1 MVVYIRRISGRK
13 SGRKLGIIVVYQ
25 YLCEVQILMRMKL
38 EDISNGVIPG
48 MTRAKAMYLSE
59 CAVSCMERLGHR
71 SGVEMTCGGIVTKAD
86 RVAWDIPFDEQLKR
100 STEDLQEATEHG
112 AECISVLF
120 AIEHTSYTVVRRS
133 RKKTGVDYWLG
144 MKDDE
149 LFQDAAR
156 LEVSGILNDKK
167 ALESRKKQKIRQ
179 TDQSDASSLPAY
191 ISIVEFGTPAIE
203 FVRK

>member
-1 MVVYIRRISGRK
+1 MG
-13 SGRKLGIIVVYQ
+13 
-25 YLCEVQILMRMKL
+25 
-38 EDISNGVIPG
+38 
-48 MTRAKAMYLSE
+48 
-59 CAVSCMERLGHR
+59 
-71 SGVEMTCGGIVTKAD
+71 
-86 RVAWDIPFDEQLKR
+86 IPFDEQLKR

-112 AECISVLF
+112 AEYISVLF

-144 MKDDE
+144 KKEDE

-191 ISIVEFGTPAIE
+191 ISIVEFGTPTIE